1 MYNSLP
7 THILRLADVYLIYA
21 EACLLTN
28 DAPTALTYVNKVRQ
42 RAHAADL
49 PAVTIKDIWKER
61 RLELSLEGD
70 NWYDFVRRSYYEMN
84 TVIAEIKN
92 QRRSVYGGLDDAYKS
107 FVCDEKGNYVGPG
120 ANAWDASGI
129 SYDNTQYQLTDVKP
143 EMFTMPFPTEDV
155 VLNPNV
161 ASTAEPIHVD
171 VRETYS
177 YNF

>member
-1 MYNSLP
+1 MVSEEFIRY
-7 THILRLADVYLIYA
+7 
-21 EACLLTN
+21 E
-28 DAPTALTYVNKVRQ
+28 
-42 RAHAADL
+42 
-49 PAVTIKDIWKER
+49 E
-61 RLELSLEGD
+61 LETSED
-70 NWYDFVRRSYYEMN
+70 YE
-84 TVIAEIKN
+84 
-92 QRRSVYGGLDDAYKS
+92 
-107 FVCDEKGNYVGPG
+107 
-120 ANAWDASGI
+120 NAWDASGI